1 MVRRLLSF
9 KWEGPEGRSRTG
21 HEPTGGESKV
31 WSIMSR
37 GSWHKDCSFWDSEYE
52 GTLLRTD
59 SEGKTAVSFDLHTNL
74 GPHKKRD
81 IEPTFFFML
90 NCLLYSRLETG
101 NPSNQGYY
109 DEDVNM
115 YLTNLLCSF
124 MKPEYHKRAKKYLSR
139 YDTNL
144 FAKIEKSS
152 DVRLKYTIYKT
163 NADFLLISIGI
174 FKNPAQ
180 GKLDTMPIFKNAEEA
195 HMGRAK
201 AYYNFAYTYSQSMFK
216 KTTGISEVLEKLSKG
231 FERYVE
237 ILSHMRGEYFNIL
250 ERLSTGE
257 VYHLEREIDKARVS
271 KELKALQDK
280 FLDKYSEYL
289 KTNNKNLKKQLDE
302 MVREIKRLDSSFN
315 FHIDD

>member
-1 MVRRLLSF
+1 M
-9 KWEGPEGRSRTG
+9 
-21 HEPTGGESKV
+21 
-31 WSIMSR
+31 
-37 GSWHKDCSFWDSEYE
+37 
-52 GTLLRTD
+52 
-59 SEGKTAVSFDLHTNL
+59 SFDLHTNI
-74 GPHKKRD
+74 GPENQREV
-81 IEPTFFFML
+81 EPTFFFML

-101 NPSNQGYY
+101 NHSNRDFY

-124 MKPEYHKRAKKYLSR
+124 MKPEYHKRAKKYLSQ

-144 FAKIEKSS
+144 FTKIEKSD

-174 FKNPAQ
+174 FKTQGRGRVDAAQ
-180 GKLDTMPIFKNAEEA
+180 LFKNSEEA

-201 AYYNFAYTYSQSMFK
+201 AYYNFAYTYSQSMFRK
-216 KTTGISEVLEKLSKG
+216 STGVSEVLEKLSRG

-250 ERLSTGE
+250 DRLSVGE
-257 VYHLEREIDKARVS
+257 VYHLERDIDKNVAS
-271 KELKALQDK
+271 QELKALQDL

-289 KTNNKNLKKQLDE
+289 RTHDPELKTELDR
-302 MVREIKRLDSSFN
+302 MVREIKKLDSSFD
-315 FHIDD
+315 FHMDT

>member
-1 MVRRLLSF
+1 
-9 KWEGPEGRSRTG
+9 
-21 HEPTGGESKV
+21 
-31 WSIMSR
+31 
-37 GSWHKDCSFWDSEYE
+37 
-52 GTLLRTD
+52 
-59 SEGKTAVSFDLHTNL
+59 
-74 GPHKKRD
+74 
-81 IEPTFFFML
+81 ML

-101 NPSNQGYY
+101 NPSNQHFY

-124 MKPEYHKRAKKYLSR
+124 MKPEYHRSAKKYLSK

-144 FAKIEKSS
+144 FSKIERSS

-174 FKNPAQ
+174 FKDPGRGRVPATQ
-180 GKLDTMPIFKNAEEA
+180 LFKNTEEA

-201 AYYNFAYTYSQSMFK
+201 TYYNFAYTYSQSMFR

-250 ERLSTGE
+250 ERLSSGE
-257 VYHLEREIDKARVS
+257 VYHLEREIDAVQAT
-271 KELKALQDK
+271 KELKDLQND
-280 FLDKYSEYL
+280 FLDKYSDYL
-289 KTNNKNLKKQLDE
+289 QSHDKKLRDELDL
-302 MVREIKRLDSSFN
+302 MVREIKRLDSSFK
-315 FHIDD
+315 FQIEDPKSE

>member
-1 MVRRLLSF
+1 
-9 KWEGPEGRSRTG
+9 
-21 HEPTGGESKV
+21 
-31 WSIMSR
+31 
-37 GSWHKDCSFWDSEYE
+37 
-52 GTLLRTD
+52 
-59 SEGKTAVSFDLHTNL
+59 VSFDLHTNV
-74 GPHKKRD
+74 GPERKRD

-90 NCLLYSRLETG
+90 NCLLCSRLETG
-101 NPSNQGYY
+101 NPSNQHYY

-124 MKPEYHKRAKKYLSR
+124 MKPDFHRRAKKYLSS
-139 YDTNL
+139 YDTSL
-144 FAKIEKSS
+144 FAKIEHSS

-174 FKNPAQ
+174 FRNPTPE
-180 GKLDTMPIFKNAEEA
+180 KLEATTLFKNSEEA

-216 KTTGISEVLEKLSKG
+216 KTAGISEVLEKLSKG

-250 ERLSTGE
+250 DRLSTGE
-257 VYHLEREIDKARVS
+257 VYHLEREIDKAQAS
-271 KELKALQDK
+271 KELKELQDR

-289 KTNNKNLKKQLDE
+289 RTHNTKLKEELDG
-302 MVREIKRLDSSFN
+302 MVREIRRLDSSFN
-315 FHIDD
+315 FHIG